1 MLPKVRF
8 YGVLGLLPEAPGPRR
23 EGVTTPSVST
33 MTDHD
38 PPRSREQR
46 KQDVLVR
53 LRQDEDAW
61 VATASPDGVPTL
73 VPLSFLWEDGTG
85 TLVMATRRTNP
96 TAVNVT
102 PHGLIRVTVG
112 HTRDVVLIEGGAR
125 IVEAADL
132 PTATRDA
139 FATKL
144 RGWSPRGPRWMFLR
158 ITPHTVRAWREEN
171 ELADRDLMHSGTWLV

>member
-1 MLPKVRF
+1 
-8 YGVLGLLPEAPGPRR
+8 
-23 EGVTTPSVST
+23 
-33 MTDHD
+33 MTEYD

-46 KQDVLVR
+46 KQDVLGR

-61 VATASPDGVPTL
+61 VGTASPDGVPTL
-73 VPLSFLWEDGTG
+73 VPLSFLWEDSTG

-102 PHGLIRVTVG
+102 PAGQIRVTAG
-112 HTRDVVLIEGGAR
+112 HTRDVVLIEGEAR

-132 PTATRDA
+132 PPVTRDA
-139 FATKL
+139 FAAKL
-144 RGWSPRGPRWMFLR
+144 RGWSPRGPRYVFLR

-171 ELADRDLMHSGTWLV
+171 ELADRDLMRTGTWLAG

>member
-1 MLPKVRF
+1 
-8 YGVLGLLPEAPGPRR
+8 
-23 EGVTTPSVST
+23 
-33 MTDHD
+33 MTEYE

-46 KQDVLVR
+46 TQDVLER
-53 LRQDEDAW
+53 LRQDEDSW

-102 PHGLIRVTVG
+102 PRGPIRITLG
-112 HTRDVVLIEGGAR
+112 HTRDVVLIEGEAR

-132 PTATRDA
+132 PTATKDA
-139 FATKL
+139 FAAKL
-144 RGWSPRGPRWMFLR
+144 RGWRPHGPRWVFLR
-158 ITPHTVRAWREEN
+158 VTPRTVRAWREEN
-171 ELADRDLMHSGTWLV
+171 ELADRDLMHTGTWLV